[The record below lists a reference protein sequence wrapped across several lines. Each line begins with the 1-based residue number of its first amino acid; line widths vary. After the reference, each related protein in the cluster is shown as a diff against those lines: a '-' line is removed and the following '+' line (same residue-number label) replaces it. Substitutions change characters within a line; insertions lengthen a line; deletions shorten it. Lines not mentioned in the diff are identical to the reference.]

1 MSSYYKL
8 YESTSRTADIL
19 SVKNAFNSLSK
30 ETHVNITGFWGLAY
44 AKKKNEAQLEWLTQ

>member
-30 ETHVNITGFWGLAY
+30 ETHVNITGF
-44 AKKKNEAQLEWLTQ
+44 